1 MSQKKKTT
9 AQSKRPRKAPSNKTG
24 GTAWG
29 KKAAAAISGKMQS
42 ADVKKLILLNFP
54 YIIAFYMVEK
64 AAWLYRY
71 CNGDTI
77 VDRLMVLFMNFGL
90 AYKSYLPS
98 FHPFDLL
105 IGLIGAAA
113 LKAVI
118 YFKGKNAK
126 KYRQGE
132 EYGSARWGNA
142 KDIEPFID
150 PVFENNVLLTQTER
164 LMMSGRPK
172 HPKYARNKNVI
183 VIGGSGSGKTRF
195 FVKPNL
201 MQMPEKVSY
210 VCTDPKGTIIIECGK
225 MLSDAGYK
233 IKVLN
238 TINFKKSMHYNPFH
252 YIRSEKDILK
262 LVNTII
268 ANTKGDGEKSG
279 EDFWVK
285 AERLLYCA
293 LIGYIYYE
301 APEEEQNFST
311 LLEFINA
318 SEARED
324 DEEFKNPVDEL
335 FDDLEKAKPE
345 HFAVRQYKK
354 YKLAAGVV
362 CSKRLLNQAVGKS
375 LRTHNLKPKKGAQ
388 VMRKNEKI
396 TALYERLSRDDF
408 GKDDDQQRE
417 SNSISNQKAMLEEF
431 AARQGFT
438 NIVHFTDD
446 GISGTCFDRPGFLA
460 MMKEVEAGN
469 VEYLCIKDMSRM
481 GRDYLKVGQI
491 MEILRQRGVRLI
503 AINDGVDSARGD
515 DDFTPF
521 RNIMN
526 EYYARDTSRKIR
538 STFQSKG
545 KSGKHLTGTVIYGY
559 LWNEA
564 RDQWLVDPEAADVV
578 KRIFAMTIDG
588 YGPYQIA
595 SKLKSE
601 KVLIPSAYLAQ
612 HGEGVNKNKTFK
624 DVYGWGSST
633 ICNILEKREYL
644 GHTINF
650 KTRKHF
656 KDKKSHYVPEDEWTI
671 FENTHE
677 PIIDQQTF
685 DLVQKIRGNVRRYPD
700 GWGEAAPLTGL
711 LYCADCGGKMYVH
724 RTNNGKR
731 ISQYTCSQYSKVPVG
746 KLCTTQHRINEDV
759 VLSLVSEMLKA
770 IAEYAKHDRA
780 EFVRV
785 VQEAQSSQQTTEV
798 RKQRTR
804 LATAKQ
810 RVSELEV
817 LLCKIYEDNILGKL
831 SDSRY
836 ATLDA
841 QYAKEQAE
849 LTAEIS
855 ALEKAVKSYETHE
868 KDADR
873 FIALI
878 DKYENFDKLTI
889 AMLNE
894 FIEKILVH
902 ERDRKGSIQTTQ
914 EVEIYFNFVGRFVPP
929 AFGEV
934 ELTPEE
940 LEEIRKREERKD
952 RLHQNYLKRKA
963 SGAQK
968 RYEDKIKGRKK
979 AEIEAKKAAIRAE
992 DIAKGVFVPVSSLPQ
1007 REPMK
1012 GVQSA

>member
-1 MSQKKKTT
+1 MSSIIAGITKDL
-9 AQSKRPRKAPSNKTG
+9 KAVPENL
-24 GTAWG
+24 
-29 KKAAAAISGKMQS
+29 KAKAKG
-42 ADVKKLILLNFP
+42 ADAKKLLLLNVP
-54 YIIAFYMVEK
+54 YILAGYFCDKV
-64 AAWLYRY
+64 AWLWRVSEGADASAKMIAAM
-71 CNGDTI
+71 NGFDT
-77 VDRLMVLFMNFGL
+77 LFSNP
-90 AYKSYLPS
+90 LPS
-98 FHPFDLL
+98 FHPRDLL
-105 IGLIGAAA
+105 IGAGCGIA
-113 LKAVI
+113 LRLVVYYKA
-118 YFKGKNAK
+118 KNAK
-126 KYRQGE
+126 KFRHGK

-142 KDIEPFID
+142 KDIEPYMD
-150 PVFENNVLLTQTER
+150 SVFENNVLLTQTER

-172 HPKYARNKNVI
+172 QPKYARNKNI
-183 VIGGSGSGKTRF
+183 LVIGGSGSGKTRF

-201 MQMPEKVSY
+201 MQMHSSY
-210 VCTDPKGTIIIECGK
+210 VVTDPKGTVLVECGK
-225 MLSDAGYK
+225 MLKRGKYK

-238 TINFKKSMHYNPFH
+238 TINFAKSMHYNPFA
-252 YIRSEKDILK
+252 YLRSEKDILK

-268 ANTKGDGEKSG
+268 VNTKGEGQQSG
-279 EDFWVK
+279 EDFWIK
-285 AERLLYCA
+285 AEKLYYTA
-293 LIGYIYYE
+293 LIAYIWYE
-301 APEEEQNFST
+301 APEEEQNFAM
-311 LLEFINA
+311 LIDLIDA

-324 DEEFKNPVDEL
+324 DENFKNAVDLLFEEL
-335 FDDLEKAKPE
+335 EAENPN

-564 RDQWLVDPEAADVV
+564 RDQWLVDPEAAEVV
-578 KRIFAMTIDG
+578 KRIFAMTIEG

-677 PIIDQQTF
+677 AIIDQQTF

-785 VQEAQSSQQTTEV
+785 VQEAQSSQQTAEV
-798 RKQRTR
+798 KKQRTR

-841 QYAKEQAE
+841 QYEKEQSE

-855 ALEKAVKSYETHE
+855 VLEKAVKSYEKHE

-968 RYEDKIKGRKK
+968 RYEDKIKKRKK

-1012 GVQSA
+1012 GVQTA

>member
-1 MSQKKKTT
+1 MKK
-9 AQSKRPRKAPSNKTG
+9 QFD
-24 GTAWG
+24 
-29 KKAAAAISGKMQS
+29 I
-42 ADVKKLILLNFP
+42 KKLVLLNLP
-54 YIIAFYMVEK
+54 Y
-64 AAWLYRY
+64 L
-71 CNGDTI
+71 
-77 VDRLMVLFMNFGL
+77 LMGLFATNFGEAWRL
-90 AYKSYLPS
+90 AQGANASEKFLSLFAVLPGALQS
-98 FHPFDLL
+98 FWPSLHPLDLL
-105 IGLIGAAA
+105 VGLCCGAGLRLAVY
-113 LKAVI
+113 LKS
-118 YFKGKNAK
+118 KNAK
-126 KYRQGE
+126 KYRHGM
-132 EYGSARWGNA
+132 EYGSARWGTRE
-142 KDIEPFID
+142 DIAPYID
-150 PVFENNVLLTQTER
+150 PVFQNNVILTKTES
-164 LMMSGRPK
+164 LTMNSRPK
-172 HPKYARNKNVI
+172 GPKTARNKNVL

-195 FVKPNL
+195 WLKPNL
-201 MQMPEKVSY
+201 MQMHSSY
-210 VCTDPKGTIIIECGK
+210 VVTDPKGTILVECGK
-225 MLSDAGYK
+225 MLQRGAPKLGKDGKPMKDKHGKVIYEPYR

-238 TINFKKSMHYNPFH
+238 TINFKKSMHYNPFA
-252 YIRSEKDILK
+252 YIHSEKDILK
-262 LVNTII
+262 LVTTLI
-268 ANTKGDGEKSG
+268 ANTKGEGKAGD
-279 EDFWVK
+279 DFWVK
-285 AERLLYCA
+285 AETLLYCA
-293 LIGYIYYE
+293 LIGYIHYE
-301 APEEEQNFST
+301 APVEEQNFST
-311 LLEFINA
+311 LIEFINA
-318 SEARED
+318 MEVRED
-324 DEEFKNPVDEL
+324 DEEFKNPVDL
-335 FDDLEKAKPE
+335 MFDALEAEKPN

-578 KRIFAMTIDG
+578 KRIFAMTIEG

-595 SKLKSE
+595 SKLKEE

-677 PIIDQQTF
+677 AIIDQQTF

-785 VQEAQSSQQTTEV
+785 VQEAQSSQQTAEV
-798 RKQRTR
+798 KKQRTR

-841 QYAKEQAE
+841 QYEKEQSE

-855 ALEKAVKSYETHE
+855 VLEKAIKSYEKHE

-963 SGAQK
+963 NGKQK
-968 RYEDKIKGRKK
+968 EYEERTKAKKK
-979 AEIEAKKAAIRAE
+979 AEIEARKQAIRTE
-992 DIAKGVFVPVSSLPQ
+992 DIARGVFIPVSSLPQ
-1007 REPMK
+1007 LGPRK
-1012 GVQSA
+1012 GA

>member
-1 MSQKKKTT
+1 MKQI
-9 AQSKRPRKAPSNKTG
+9 NY
-24 GTAWG
+24 
-29 KKAAAAISGKMQS
+29 
-42 ADVKKLILLNFP
+42 KKLIIPNIPYVFFVYLFDKVGQAVRLAPGADISEKILNITQGFSE
-54 YIIAFYMVEK
+54 AFSN
-64 AAWLYRY
+64 A
-71 CNGDTI
+71 
-77 VDRLMVLFMNFGL
+77 
-90 AYKSYLPS
+90 LPS
-98 FHPFDLL
+98 VHPLDLL
-105 IGLIGAAA
+105 IGIVGAVVIRLI
-113 LKAVI
+113 V
-118 YFKGKNAK
+118 YFKGKNAR
-126 KYRQGE
+126 KYRKGA

-142 KDIEPFID
+142 EDIKPYID
-150 PVFENNVLLTQTER
+150 PDFQNNIILTQTER
-164 LMMSGRPK
+164 LTMNSRPK
-172 HPKYARNKNVI
+172 QPKYARNKNVV

-201 MQMPEKVSY
+201 MQLHSSY
-210 VCTDPKGTIIIECGK
+210 VLTDPKGTVLIECGK
-225 MLSDAGYK
+225 LLQRAGYR

-238 TINFKKSMHYNPFH
+238 TINFRKSMHYNPFV
-252 YIRSEKDILK
+252 YIRSEKDVLK
-262 LVNTII
+262 VVNTLIV
-268 ANTKGDGEKSG
+268 NTKGEGEKSA

-293 LIGYIYYE
+293 LIGYIWYE
-301 APEEEQNFST
+301 APAEEMNFTT
-311 LLEFINA
+311 LLELINA

-324 DEEFKNPVDEL
+324 DEEYQSPVDLL
-335 FDDLEKAKPE
+335 FADLEERSPD
-345 HFAVRQYKK
+345 HFAVKQYKK

-578 KRIFAMTIDG
+578 KRIFAMTIEG

-595 SKLKSE
+595 SKLKEE
-601 KVLIPSAYLAQ
+601 KVLIPSAYLAR

-785 VQEAQSSQQTTEV
+785 VQEAQSSQQTAEV

-841 QYAKEQAE
+841 QYEKEQSE

-855 ALEKAVKSYETHE
+855 VLEKAVKSYEKHE

-878 DKYENFDKLTI
+878 DKYENFDKLTV

-894 FIEKILVH
+894 FVEKILVH

-914 EVEIYFNFVGRFVPP
+914 EVEIYFNFVGKFVPP

-952 RLHQNYLKRKA
+952 KLHQNYLKRKA

-968 RYEDKIKGRKK
+968 RYEDKVKAKKK
-979 AEIEAKKAAIRAE
+979 AEIDAKKAAIRAE
-992 DIAKGVFVPVSSLPQ
+992 DIARGVFVPVSSLPQ
-1007 REPMK
+1007 REPQK
-1012 GVQSA
+1012 GAQTA

>member
-1 MSQKKKTT
+1 MNTKQLKK
-9 AQSKRPRKAPSNKTG
+9 Q
-24 GTAWG
+24 
-29 KKAAAAISGKMQS
+29 
-42 ADVKKLILLNFP
+42 LILNIP
-54 YIIAFYMVEK
+54 YIILGLLATNLGEAWRIAAGVNASEKVQSLVLDGVFATAFS
-64 AAWLYRY
+64 
-71 CNGDTI
+71 NP
-77 VDRLMVLFMNFGL
+77 
-90 AYKSYLPS
+90 LPS
-98 FHPFDLL
+98 LYPADLL
-105 IGLIGAAA
+105 VGIACGAA
-113 LKAVI
+113 LRLAV
-118 YFKGKNAK
+118 YLKGKNAK
-126 KYRQGE
+126 KFRHNE
-132 EYGSARWGNA
+132 EYGSARWGRHA
-142 KDIEPFID
+142 DIEPFED
-150 PVFENNVLLTQTER
+150 PMFANNVILSQSER
-164 LMMSGRPK
+164 ITMSSRPK
-172 HPKYARNKNVI
+172 IPKYARNKNVL
-183 VIGGSGSGKTRF
+183 VVGGSGSGKTRF
-195 FVKPNL
+195 FIKPNL
-201 MQMPEKVSY
+201 LQMHSSY
-210 VCTDPKGTIIIECGK
+210 VVTDPKGGLVNEVGNALYK
-225 MLSDAGYK
+225 NGYRM
-233 IKVLN
+233 KVFN
-238 TINFKKSMHYNPFH
+238 TINFSKSMHYNPFAYLH
-252 YIRSEKDILK
+252 SEKDILK
-262 LVNTII
+262 LVTTLI
-268 ANTKGDGEKSG
+268 ANTKGESKGGD
-279 EDFWVK
+279 DFWLK
-285 AERLLYCA
+285 AETLLYTA
-293 LIGYIYYE
+293 LIGYIHYE

-311 LLEFINA
+311 LLEMINA
-318 SEARED
+318 MEVRED
-324 DEEFKNPVDEL
+324 DEEFKNPVDMMFDEL
-335 FDDLEKAKPE
+335 AEQNPD
-345 HFAVRQYKK
+345 HFAVRQYAK

-595 SKLKSE
+595 SKLKEE
-601 KVLIPSAYLAQ
+601 KVLIPSAYLAR

-746 KLCTTQHRINEDV
+746 KLCKTQHRINEDV

-785 VQEAQSSQQTTEV
+785 VQEAQSSQQTAEV

-841 QYAKEQAE
+841 QYEKEQSE

-855 ALEKAVKSYETHE
+855 VLEKAVKSYEKHE

-1012 GVQSA
+1012 GVQTA

>member
-1 MSQKKKTT
+1 MKK
-9 AQSKRPRKAPSNKTG
+9 QLD
-24 GTAWG
+24 
-29 KKAAAAISGKMQS
+29 I
-42 ADVKKLILLNFP
+42 KKLLILNLP
-54 YIIAFYMVEK
+54 Y
-64 AAWLYRY
+64 L
-71 CNGDTI
+71 
-77 VDRLMVLFMNFGL
+77 LMGLFATNFGEAWRMAQGADASAKMLSFFSTLPVAL
-90 AYKSYLPS
+90 ASWWPS
-98 FHPFDLL
+98 LHPLDLL
-105 IGLIGAAA
+105 VGLCCGAGLRLAVY
-113 LKAVI
+113 LKS
-118 YFKGKNAK
+118 KNAK
-126 KYRQGE
+126 KYRHGM
-132 EYGSARWGNA
+132 EYGSARWGTHE
-142 KDIEPFID
+142 DIAPYVD
-150 PVFENNVLLTQTER
+150 PVFQNNVILTKTES
-164 LMMSGRPK
+164 LTMNSRPK
-172 HPKYARNKNVI
+172 DPKTARNKNVL

-195 FVKPNL
+195 WLKPNL
-201 MQMPEKVSY
+201 MQMHSSY
-210 VCTDPKGTIIIECGK
+210 VVTDPKGTILVECGK
-225 MLSDAGYK
+225 MLQRGTPKMRPKLGKDHQPVKDRHGNPVYETVK
-233 IKVLN
+233 DKNGKVVYEPYRIKVLN
-238 TINFKKSMHYNPFH
+238 TINFKKSMHYNPFAYLH
-252 YIRSEKDILK
+252 SEKDILK
-262 LVNTII
+262 LVTTLI
-268 ANTKGDGEKSG
+268 ANTKGEGKAGD
-279 EDFWVK
+279 DFWVK
-285 AERLLYCA
+285 AETLLYCA
-293 LIGYIYYE
+293 LIGYIHYE
-301 APEEEQNFST
+301 APVEEQNFAT
-311 LLEFINA
+311 LIEFINA
-318 SEARED
+318 MEVRED
-324 DEEFKNPVDEL
+324 DEEFKNPVDL
-335 FDDLEKAKPE
+335 MFDALEAEKPN

-677 PIIDQQTF
+677 AIIDQQTF

-700 GWGEAAPLTGL
+700 GWGETAPLTGL

-731 ISQYTCSQYSKVPVG
+731 ISQYTCSQYTKVPCG
-746 KLCTTQHRINEDV
+746 TLCKTQHRINEDV

-785 VQEAQSSQQTTEV
+785 VQEAQSSQQTAEV
-798 RKQRTR
+798 KKQRTR

-841 QYAKEQAE
+841 QYEKEQSE

-855 ALEKAVKSYETHE
+855 VLEKAVKSYEKHE

-968 RYEDKIKGRKK
+968 RYEDKIKEKKK

-1007 REPMK
+1007 REPQK
-1012 GVQSA
+1012 GAQIA